1 MAKPSSQSSNKVP
14 LENSFFD
21 LTIEPSTAE
30 SWDQAAGQL
39 PESITINGIHYK
51 TSGLS
56 SSVKK
61 LLAIYLAD
69 VRIVGQ
75 QKEMLALAELGLRAL
90 ASEIESKILEV

>member
-1 MAKPSSQSSNKVP
+1 M
-14 LENSFFD
+14 
-21 LTIEPSTAE
+21 AE

-39 PESITINGIHYK
+39 PETITINSIQYK
-51 TSGLS
+51 TSDLS

-90 ASEIESKILEV
+90 ASEIESKVLEA